1 MIHDKLGRR
10 SIVDRYM
17 MEQAFSLP
25 NYKLNIN
32 ITGTSNVFKRYTGQ
46 IYYPWRFLYLLKV
59 HSVL

>member
-10 SIVDRYM
+10 SIVDRYLI
-17 MEQAFSLP
+17 EQAFSLP

-32 ITGTSNVFKRYTGQ
+32 ITGTPSVFKLYMGQ
-46 IYYPWRFLYLLKV
+46 IYYPWRFLYLLKD